1 MATQGAVGDT
11 TDGSIAAAPEGGQRL
26 TYGYYVVGL
35 LAVTYML
42 SFMERTLISLLIEP
56 IKSEFALSDTQ
67 IGALLGFG
75 FVLFFSVLGRPCG
88 ALADRANRR
97 NLILFGL
104 VAWSLATSASG
115 FAGGFTMLLMMR
127 ALVGVGEATLSPSAY
142 STIADRFPPRR
153 LGIAI
158 AIYAIGVSLGGGLAT
173 MFGGVL
179 VNWATDHSVTVPLV
193 GAVGGWRLAIFVVG
207 LLGLPLAL
215 LMALTM
221 REAPR
226 RITTPAPPFADLGRY
241 IMRRPAAMIGTLSAV
256 SFANVDNYVVFL
268 WGAPLF
274 LRVHGLDARTT
285 GLG

>member
-1 MATQGAVGDT
+1 MRC
-11 TDGSIAAAPEGGQRL
+11 E
-26 TYGYYVVGL
+26 L
-35 LAVTYML
+35 LRVFLFKQKPAY
-42 SFMERTLISLLIEP
+42 ERRM
-56 IKSEFALSDTQ
+56 SD
-67 IGALLGFG
+67 
-75 FVLFFSVLGRPCG
+75 
-88 ALADRANRR
+88 
-97 NLILFGL
+97 
-104 VAWSLATSASG
+104 WSSDVCSSDL
-115 FAGGFTMLLMMR
+115 
-127 ALVGVGEATLSPSAY
+127 ATLSPSAY
-142 STIADRFPPRR
+142 STVADRFPPRR

-241 IMRRPAAMIGTLSAV
+241 LLRRPAAMIGTLSAF
-256 SFANVDNYVVFL
+256 SFEI
-268 WGAPLF
+268 G
-274 LRVHGLDARTT
+274 
-285 GLG
+285 